1 MEMLMNNPILS
12 RVTGPLRIY
21 LGDLT
26 YTTLSLA
33 TDAFPLNVG
42 FIAAYAKKTF
52 GKEVDIRIFKYVE
65 DLEQAINAQPPDI
78 LGLSNYPW
86 NFSLGLEFF
95 RMSRAVSPHTIC
107 VMGGPN
113 IPLDDQARTQF
124 VKQNPLIDF
133 YAYLEGEE
141 AFASFITRAM
151 ETGVDRE
158 KMKSSPIDGF
168 IHRMSDTEVLKGLL
182 LSRRRNL
189 DEIPSPYLTGLMD
202 KFFDGKLS
210 PMMETNRGCPFSCT
224 FCHEGNQLISKV
236 NHFSIERV
244 KEELDYIAA
253 AVERAPNLISN
264 LMFADP
270 NFAMY
275 ERDYEIVEHIEKIQ
289 QRQNWP
295 RSIFASTG
303 KNKKERI
310 AKALRKLNGSMS
322 MWMSVQSMDPSVLKE
337 IKRDNI
343 STSQMLA
350 LAGVYQEL
358 GLPTLS
364 ELILGLPGDSYERHI
379 KSLSDVMEAGI
390 DIIDTYT
397 CMLLNGTEL
406 NSAFS
411 RATHKIGSHF
421 RILPRDFAKLQNG
434 RIAVEI
440 EEVVS
445 STATMSFED
454 YQEARKLHLMVAVVY
469 NGGGFS
475 PLLRLMRQK
484 NISIVELLQELVA
497 GIESAPTSV
506 KEIFNSFVRL
516 TKDELWKSEEDLRAY
531 VCSDNNYDKL
541 LTEEIGINLIQTH
554 SAMSLA
560 VMDDWVNF
568 VFQIANKMLG
578 TLSNSDLEMSSM
590 FNDIKM
596 FCGARAHNI
605 WGGDRN
611 EDNPC
616 VSLKYD
622 IQGWIRSPLSTPL
635 TEFAISHQ
643 EEFQFGFS
651 EAKKEEMAALI
662 KRYGVTKTGIGRII
676 IQMGRDRIWREPV
689 AQTAHLESRRNGQS
703 NQGQSSGTHGQ
714 PPIESSMG

>member
-1 MEMLMNNPILS
+1 MANLNGAS
-12 RVTGPLRIY
+12 TTRPLTVY

-42 FIAAYAKKTF
+42 FIAAYADKRF
-52 GKEVDIRIFKYVE
+52 GKEIDVKLFKYVD
-65 DLEQAINAQPPDI
+65 DLEQAMYEKPPDI

-86 NFSLGLEFF
+86 NFNLGLEFF
-95 RMSRAVSPHTIC
+95 KMSRELSPKTIC

-113 IPLDDQARTQF
+113 IPLDEEARRVF
-124 VKQNPLIDF
+124 IRRNPLIDF
-133 YAYLEGEE
+133 YSYLEGEE
-141 AFASFITRAM
+141 AFATLLARAL
-151 ETGVDRE
+151 EANVDRE
-158 KMKSSPIDGF
+158 KMKEAPIDGF
-168 IHRMSDTEVLKGLL
+168 IHRMSDTEVMSGTMLP
-182 LSRRRNL
+182 RRRDL
-189 DEIPSPYLTGLMD
+189 DEIPSPYLTGYMD

-253 AVERAPNLISN
+253 AVEKAPNLITN

-275 ERDYEIVEHIEKIQ
+275 ERDYEIVEHIERIQ
-289 QRQNWP
+289 QKQNWP

-322 MWMSVQSMDPSVLKE
+322 MWMSVQSMDPVVLQQIE
-337 IKRDNI
+337 RDNI

-350 LAGVYQEL
+350 LATVYQEL

-364 ELILGLPGDSYERHI
+364 ELILGLPGDSYERHV
-379 KSLSDVMEAGI
+379 KSLSDVVEAGI

-397 CMLLNGTEL
+397 CMLLNGTKL

-411 RATHKIGSHF
+411 RATYNIGSHF
-421 RILPRDFAKLQNG
+421 RILPRDFAKLRNG

-445 STATMSFED
+445 STNTMSFED
-454 YQEARKLHLMVAVVY
+454 YVEARKLHLMVAVVY

-475 PLLRLMRQK
+475 PLLRFLRQHRV
-484 NISIVELLQELVA
+484 SIIGLLQRMVS
-497 GIESAPTSV
+497 GIQAAPDSLQA
-506 KEIFNSFVRL
+506 IFNSFVRL
-516 TKDELWKSEEDLRAY
+516 TKEELWDSEEELRAY
-531 VCSDNNYDKL
+531 VRADNNYEKL
-541 LTEEIGINLIQTH
+541 LKGEIGINLIQTH
-554 SAMSLA
+554 TAMSLA
-560 VMDDWVNF
+560 VMDDWVKY
-568 VFQIANKMLG
+568 VFETAAEMLG
-578 TLSNSDLEMSSM
+578 G
-590 FNDIKM
+590 DIEGNTETSEIFADVKSY
-596 FCGARAHNI
+596 CAGRTHNL
-605 WGGDRN
+605 WGSDRN

-616 VSLKYD
+616 VLLRHD
-622 IQGWIRSPLSTPL
+622 VAGWTRSPLSMSLWQFRFDTPV
-635 TEFAISHQ
+635 THQ
-643 EEFQFGFS
+643 FS
-651 EAKKEEMAALI
+651 FSDAKQQEMAALI
-662 KRYGVTKTGIGRII
+662 KRYGTTPTGIGRII
-676 IQMGRDRIWREPV
+676 IQMGRNRIWREEAVLAVP
-689 AQTAHLESRRNGQS
+689 APQ
-703 NQGQSSGTHGQ
+703 
-714 PPIESSMG
+714 